1 MCVSSKFYAALYLN
15 LSSLTAVIIQNNC
28 YFIQR
33 AIKTIAEGIV
43 TTNTCSAVDFHLKSM
58 GVGLAE
64 FSMSAVCVH
73 IYMHTYTYIN
83 QLPQPSNNPAPKNSK
98 KCELPGALWDNLD
111 VELRCL

>member
-1 MCVSSKFYAALYLN
+1 MLLFT

-33 AIKTIAEGIV
+33 TIKTIAEGIV

-73 IYMHTYTYIN
+73 IYMHMYTYVN
-83 QLPQPSNNPAPKNSK
+83 QPPPQPSNNPAPKNSK

-111 VELRCL
+111 VELWCL